1 MSIGIPLDGTDRAGL
16 GGTEGRVDGGRRN
29 IERGADRGR
38 RNIERGA
45 DRGRVKRVRAAVID
59 WNVDWKASLVNRAWS
74 ILWVAAYQ
82 ASGSVSA
89 GRPKGM
95 VAIWLWMFD
104 LSPRQNFT
112 TRVWGSVYPALE
124 TRVRKV
130 SK

>member
-29 IERGADRGR
+29 IERGADR
-38 RNIERGA
+38 ER
-45 DRGRVKRVRAAVID
+45 VERVRAAVID

-74 ILWVAAYQ
+74 ILWVAVYQ

-104 LSPRQNFT
+104 LSPQQNFT